1 MKKLFTPEELEELRR
16 ADAEIDESFR
26 QTQEEIRQSRA
37 RDRQAQLAAMEP
49 EKRTKAIL
57 AAAYR
62 EANREKV
69 KARRAA
75 YYQAN
80 REKEK
85 AYQAAY
91 YQANRE
97 KVKAYQAAYREANR
111 EKEKARQR
119 EYRARKRAASGEA
132 NSEGGKEKI

>member
-49 EKRTKAIL
+49 EKRKKANR

-62 EANREKV
+62 EANREK
-69 KARRAA
+69 A
-75 YYQAN
+75 
-80 REKEK
+80 K

-97 KVKAYQAAYREANR
+97 KVKARREANR
-111 EKEKARQR
+111 EKYNAWQR

-132 NSEGGKEKI
+132 NSGSGKEKI

>member
-49 EKRTKAIL
+49 EKRKKAI
-57 AAAYR
+57 
-62 EANREKV
+62 
-69 KARRAA
+69 RA
-75 YYQAN
+75 
-80 REKEK
+80 
-85 AYQAAY
+85 
-91 YQANRE
+91 
-97 KVKAYQAAYREANR
+97 AAYREANR
-111 EKEKARQR
+111 EKEKARQAAYREKYNAWQR

-132 NSEGGKEKI
+132 NSESGKEKI

>member
-1 MKKLFTPEELEELRR
+1 MKKLFTPEEMEELRR

-49 EKRTKAIL
+49 EKRKKANR

-69 KARRAA
+69 KARQA
-75 YYQAN
+75 AN
-80 REKEK
+80 REKYN
-85 AYQAAY
+85 AW
-91 YQANRE
+91 
-97 KVKAYQAAYREANR
+97 
-111 EKEKARQR
+111 QR

-132 NSEGGKEKI
+132 NSESGKEKT

>member
-16 ADAEIDESFR
+16 VDAEIDESFR

-37 RDRQAQLAAMEP
+37 RDRQAKLGAMEP
-49 EKRTKAIL
+49 EKRKKSIQA
-57 AAAYR
+57 
-62 EANREKV
+62 
-69 KARRAA
+69 AA

-85 AYQAAY
+85 ARQAAY

-97 KVKAYQAAYREANR
+97 KAKAYQAAYREANR
-111 EKEKARQR
+111 EKYNAWQR

>member
-49 EKRTKAIL
+49 EKRKKAI
-57 AAAYR
+57 
-62 EANREKV
+62 
-69 KARRAA
+69 RA
-75 YYQAN
+75 
-80 REKEK
+80 
-85 AYQAAY
+85 AAY

-97 KVKAYQAAYREANR
+97 KVKARRAENR
-111 EKEKARQR
+111 EKYNAWQW

-132 NSEGGKEKI
+132 NSESGKEKI

>member
-49 EKRTKAIL
+49 EKRKKAIR
-57 AAAYR
+57 A
-62 EANREKV
+62 
-69 KARRAA
+69 AA

-80 REKEK
+80 REK
-85 AYQAAY
+85 A
-91 YQANRE
+91 
-97 KVKAYQAAYREANR
+97 KAYQAAYRAANR
-111 EKEKARQR
+111 EKYNAWQR

-132 NSEGGKEKI
+132 NSESGKGKI

>member
-49 EKRTKAIL
+49 EKRKNANR

-62 EANREKV
+62 E
-69 KARRAA
+69 
-75 YYQAN
+75 
-80 REKEK
+80 
-85 AYQAAY
+85 
-91 YQANRE
+91 ANRE

-132 NSEGGKEKI
+132 NSEGGREKI

>member
-49 EKRTKAIL
+49 EKRKKAIR

-62 EANREKV
+62 EANREKYN
-69 KARRAA
+69 AW
-75 YYQAN
+75 
-80 REKEK
+80 
-85 AYQAAY
+85 
-91 YQANRE
+91 
-97 KVKAYQAAYREANR
+97 
-111 EKEKARQR
+111 QR

-132 NSEGGKEKI
+132 NSESGKEKI

>member
-49 EKRTKAIL
+49 EKRKK
-57 AAAYR
+57 
-62 EANREKV
+62 ANR
-69 KARRAA
+69 A
-75 YYQAN
+75 
-80 REKEK
+80 
-85 AYQAAY
+85 AAY

-97 KVKAYQAAYREANR
+97 KVKAYQAAYYQANR
-111 EKEKARQR
+111 EKAKARQAAYYQANREKYNAWQR

-132 NSEGGKEKI
+132 NSESGKGKNLEPGLL

>member
-26 QTQEEIRQSRA
+26 QTREEIRQSRA

-49 EKRTKAIL
+49 EKRKKAIR
-57 AAAYR
+57 A
-62 EANREKV
+62 
-69 KARRAA
+69 AA

-85 AYQAAY
+85 A
-91 YQANRE
+91 R
-97 KVKAYQAAYREANR
+97 QAAYREANR
-111 EKEKARQR
+111 EKYNAWQR

-132 NSEGGKEKI
+132 NSESGKGKI

>member
-26 QTQEEIRQSRA
+26 QTQEEIRQSQV

-49 EKRTKAIL
+49 EKRKKAIR
-57 AAAYR
+57 AA
-62 EANREKV
+62 
-69 KARRAA
+69 ARRAA

-85 AYQAAY
+85 A
-91 YQANRE
+91 RR
-97 KVKAYQAAYREANR
+97 AAYREANR
-111 EKEKARQR
+111 EKYNAWQR

-132 NSEGGKEKI
+132 NSGSGKEKI

>member
-26 QTQEEIRQSRA
+26 QTREEIRQSRA

-49 EKRTKAIL
+49 EKRK
-57 AAAYR
+57 
-62 EANREKV
+62 EKV
-69 KARRAA
+69 RRAA

-85 AYQAAY
+85 ARQAA
-91 YQANRE
+91 
-97 KVKAYQAAYREANR
+97 
-111 EKEKARQR
+111 
-119 EYRARKRAASGEA
+119 YRARKRAASGEA

>member
-26 QTQEEIRQSRA
+26 QTREEIRQSRA

-49 EKRTKAIL
+49 EKRKK
-57 AAAYR
+57 
-62 EANREKV
+62 ANR
-69 KARRAA
+69 AAA

-85 AYQAAY
+85 A
-91 YQANRE
+91 R
-97 KVKAYQAAYREANR
+97 QAAYREANR
-111 EKEKARQR
+111 EKYNAWQR

-132 NSEGGKEKI
+132 NSESGKGKI

>member
-26 QTQEEIRQSRA
+26 QTQEEIRQSQV

-49 EKRTKAIL
+49 EKRKKAI
-57 AAAYR
+57 
-62 EANREKV
+62 
-69 KARRAA
+69 RRAA

-80 REKEK
+80 L
-85 AYQAAY
+85 
-91 YQANRE
+91 E
-97 KVKAYQAAYREANR
+97 KVKAYQAAYRETNR
-111 EKEKARQR
+111 EKYNAWQR

-132 NSEGGKEKI
+132 NSGSGKEKI